1 MPKYGLLFWL
11 IPLFTWAQKPVPPAL
26 LPDPA
31 GALDSYRANLDK
43 LRQEHPNHRD
53 LPDLKFF
60 LFGMGDRLK
69 LIYRDG
75 RLLNAL
81 TGNIEEQWNV
91 KRAVIVPSDYLVALE
106 LTDPPTGQSGMVQIR
121 EDENGVWILQPGKR
135 PKLIPGTRSVLKLPR
150 FANNPYG
157 PVLRV
162 LHQEILINVIHG
174 RPVPNFLVYAKPWY
188 RDAALMAMVM
198 RETGNLRLIHDWIMA
213 IRDPFDRNNH
223 GIAEA
228 DNPGQVLF
236 LASLV
241 SDKTHPVVPMALD
254 SVKRYL
260 TGSPDRPL
268 PPLLKQ
274 GGPPVREGMYV
285 VGKTDYTEHPVFQT
299 KWLKYG
305 LKSLGL
311 PDPYVI
317 PERYDSY
324 SSLFWWDYKNEHV
337 APTETV
343 GKKFSEK
350 DSDYYPYLVWAED
363 HFYSRTG
370 SPERRGIV
378 GNLDYPLSWEQNA
391 SDAHYPGMT
400 VLDKG
405 LVKQKLAFPHTWHAA
420 EMFLMLMGL

>member
-1 MPKYGLLFWL
+1 MQRRWLFFLL
-11 IPLFTWAQKPVPPAL
+11 IPLIANAQRPVAPAL
-26 LPDPA
+26 LPDPVR
-31 GALDSYRANLDK
+31 ALNTYHAALTK

-53 LPDLKFF
+53 DLPDLHFF

-75 RLLNAL
+75 RLINAL
-81 TGNIEEQWNV
+81 TGNIEEQWKV
-91 KRAVIVPSDYLVALE
+91 EKAVIVPSEYTVALE
-106 LTDPPTGQSGMVQIR
+106 LTAPPDGQPKTIQIR

-135 PKLIPGTRSVLKLPR
+135 PRLIPGTRSPLTLPR
-150 FANNPYG
+150 FAASSYG

-162 LHQEILINVIHG
+162 LHQEVLINVING
-174 RPVPNFLVYAKPWY
+174 RPVPNFMVHAKPWY
-188 RDAALMAMVM
+188 RGAALMAMVL
-198 RETGNLRLIHDWIMA
+198 RETGNLPLIRDWILA
-213 IRDPFDRNNH
+213 LRDPFDRNNH

-236 LASLV
+236 LVSLV

-254 SVKRYL
+254 SVKRF
-260 TGSPDRPL
+260 
-268 PPLLKQ
+268 Q
-274 GGPPVREGMYV
+274 RENYI
-285 VGKTDYTEHPVFQT
+285 VGKTDYAEQPVFQT

-311 PDPYVI
+311 PDPYVT
-317 PERYDSY
+317 PKQYDSY
-324 SSLFWWDYKNEHV
+324 SSLFWWGYKDQHFITTGIG
-337 APTETV
+337 AA
-343 GKKFSEK
+343 SIAEK
-350 DSDYYPYLVWAED
+350 RVDQKNSRYYPYLAWAED
-363 HFYSRTG
+363 NFYQ
-370 SPERRGIV
+370 EERGIV

-420 EMFLMLMGL
+420 EMFLLLLTKE

>member
-1 MPKYGLLFWL
+1 MTKCCLIFWL

-26 LPDPA
+26 LPNPA
-31 GALDSYRANLDK
+31 GALETYRANLNK

-53 LPDLKFF
+53 LPDLHFF

-75 RLLNAL
+75 RLINAL

-91 KRAVIVPSDYLVALE
+91 KEAVIVPSEYLVSLE
-106 LTDPPTGQSGMVQIR
+106 LTDPPIGQPRTVQIR

-135 PKLIPGTRSVLKLPR
+135 PRLIPGTRSVLKLPR
-150 FANNPYG
+150 FAANSYG

-162 LHQEILINVIHG
+162 LHHEVIINVING

-188 RDAALMAMVM
+188 RDATLMAMVM
-198 RETGNLRLIHDWIMA
+198 RETGNLRLIQDWIMA

-241 SDKTHPVVPMALD
+241 SDKTHPAVAMALD
-254 SVKRYL
+254 SVKRFRKENYI
-260 TGSPDRPL
+260 
-268 PPLLKQ
+268 
-274 GGPPVREGMYV
+274 
-285 VGKTDYTEHPVFQT
+285 VGKTDYAEHPVFQT

-317 PERYDSY
+317 PEQYDSY
-324 SSLFWWDYKNEHV
+324 SSLFWWDYRNEHV
-337 APTETV
+337 APTATV

-363 HFYSRTG
+363 HFYSRTDAPRSG
-370 SPERRGIV
+370 VPEKRGIV
-378 GNLDYPLSWEQNA
+378 GNLDYPLSWEQHA

-420 EMFLMLMGL
+420 EMFLLLSGL